1 MQAQARY
8 AARAMQM
15 LHSGNSQTCVAKHG
29 HALHIERI
37 NTPVDIEDRT
47 MTMVTDFNVTAPSF
61 SAAIV
66 ARWTA
71 LREQMAKR
79 ALYRKTISELQ
90 SLTGREL
97 SDLGIHRSAIKGIAL
112 EAAFGK

>member
-1 MQAQARY
+1 
-8 AARAMQM
+8 MQM
-15 LHSGNSQTCVAKHG
+15 LHSGNSQTCVAKYHP
-29 HALHIERI
+29 ALHIERI
-37 NTPVDIEDRT
+37 NSPVDIEDRT
-47 MTMVTDFNVTAPSF
+47 MTTVTDFSVTAPSF
-61 SAAIV
+61 SATLT

-97 SDLGIHRSAIKGIAL
+97 ADLGIHRSAIRGIAH

>member
-1 MQAQARY
+1 
-8 AARAMQM
+8 M
-15 LHSGNSQTCVAKHG
+15 LHSGNSQTCVAKLG
-29 HALHIERI
+29 HALHTERI

-47 MTMVTDFNVTAPSF
+47 MTIVTDFNVTAPSF

-66 ARWTA
+66 ARLTA

-97 SDLGIHRSAIKGIAL
+97 ADLGINRSAIKGIAL

>member
-1 MQAQARY
+1 
-8 AARAMQM
+8 MQM
-15 LHSGNSQTCVAKHG
+15 LHSGNSQSCGAKLRPK
-29 HALHIERI
+29 LHIKLI
-37 NTPVDIEDRT
+37 NSTVDIEDRT
-47 MTMVTDFNVTAPSF
+47 MTTVTEFNVTTPSF
-61 SAAIV
+61 SATLT

-79 ALYRKTISELQ
+79 TLYRKTISELQ

-97 SDLGIHRSAIKGIAL
+97 ADLGIHRSTIKGIAY